1 MSLYNTILIKNSF
14 AFCMKQ
20 KFEEFDILSV
30 RNYSS
35 LLPYYDVLPDNDL
48 KKIKKGFQLI

>member
-1 MSLYNTILIKNSF
+1 
-14 AFCMKQ
+14 MKQ